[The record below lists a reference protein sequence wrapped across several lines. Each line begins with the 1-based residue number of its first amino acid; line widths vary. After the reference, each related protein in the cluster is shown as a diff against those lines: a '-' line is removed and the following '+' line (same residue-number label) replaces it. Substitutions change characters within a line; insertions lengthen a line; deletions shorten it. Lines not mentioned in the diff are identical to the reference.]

1 MFFCCA
7 GEIAQADKTQVSAKA
22 CIKSDA
28 QPERKSERNVR
39 GNIGLLRSE
48 EEKQRRPSQK
58 QDANGNFS
66 APGRSVGYRSSG
78 FFRDEPGSPTSLG
91 VFVPQAV
98 EFHLDRDGAAA
109 SEPTKG
115 RSGAGKE
122 KDVAKFPSATSQETQ
137 ATAGT
142 NPQSNRSESSS
153 RARRARWPAAT
164 PRGPCARRGPKAS

>member
-7 GEIAQADKTQVSAKA
+7 GEIAQADKTQLSAKA

-66 APGRSVGYRSSG
+66 APGRSASSEMSRG
-78 FFRDEPGSPTSLG
+78 RPPRLACLFRRLWSSIWTETELRLLSPT
-91 VFVPQAV
+91 PRAAV
-98 EFHLDRDGAAA
+98 L
-109 SEPTKG
+109 PG
-115 RSGAGKE
+115 RRKTWRS
-122 KDVAKFPSATSQETQ
+122 FPA
-137 ATAGT
+137 
-142 NPQSNRSESSS
+142 
-153 RARRARWPAAT
+153 
-164 PRGPCARRGPKAS
+164 